1 MLWWC
6 YKIVIGNISISCL
19 LTHGSAYIRFLDYML
34 LSRTNEDYNQ
44 MVERR
49 RLDYSRVIKEQHC
62 YVAKNFAVEAGTAGH
77 FQVLPINTTKWFHM
91 SL

>member
-1 MLWWC
+1 MTLITLK
-6 YKIVIGNISISCL
+6 YVMRSSIITFCL
-19 LTHGSAYIRFLDYML
+19 LTYGSDHIRFLDYML

-49 RLDYSRVIKEQHC
+49 RLDYARVIKEQHC

-77 FQVLPINTTKWFHM
+77 FQVLPIGAV